1 MQVPIN
7 CIFLG
12 EQENITDVVRRDNIT
27 NGSVIPSMGN
37 SPAYGLVLFSGTV
50 VLIFLIGGTWLVLYC
65 IRPDILQAMAVALS
79 GGFAVSTEKSSI
91 SLLEFQAN
99 YCYNHTYNA

>member
-1 MQVPIN
+1 MQVTIT

-12 EQENITDVVRRDNIT
+12 EQENLTDLMRRDNIT

-50 VLIFLIGGTWLVLYC
+50 VLIFLLGGTWLVLYC
-65 IRPDILQAMAVALS
+65 IRPDILQAMAVALT
-79 GGFAVSTEKSSI
+79 GGFAVSTERSSI

-99 YCYNHTYNA
+99 CYNHTYKA